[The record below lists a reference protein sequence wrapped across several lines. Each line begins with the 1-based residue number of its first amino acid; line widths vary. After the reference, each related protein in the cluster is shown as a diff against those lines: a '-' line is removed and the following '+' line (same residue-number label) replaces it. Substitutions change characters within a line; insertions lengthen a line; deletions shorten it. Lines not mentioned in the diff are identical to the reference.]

1 MVLHSLRGIADNVH
15 LIISVNSDCLE
26 IQNVQYCLRAQH
38 TKRPRNKLIRP
49 IMTIITRRI
58 LCFIQPDAIN
68 N

>member
-38 TKRPRNKLIRP
+38 TKRP
-49 IMTIITRRI
+49 
-58 LCFIQPDAIN
+58 
-68 N
+68 